1 MAIEG
6 GKVAPLILRGV
17 QMVEGKVAPTNGDST
32 LNVYK
37 VVKLK
42 GSKPVYPLKAY

>member
-6 GKVAPLILRGV
+6 VKLPPSYSGEYKWLG
-17 QMVEGKVAPTNGDST
+17 GKVAPTNGDSI